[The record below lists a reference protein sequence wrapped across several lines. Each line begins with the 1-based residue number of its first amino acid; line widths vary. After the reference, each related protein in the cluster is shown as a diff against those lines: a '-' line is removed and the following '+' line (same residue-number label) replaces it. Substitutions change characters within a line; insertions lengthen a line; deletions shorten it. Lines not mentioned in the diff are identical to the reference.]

1 MAPVLKKHP
10 VTLLLQSLLFFV
22 LGLVLGDQRAAAATP
37 PIIVTTTSIIADTTR
52 AIAGETA
59 TVTALMG
66 PGVDPH
72 LYKASPGDL
81 RALQRAD
88 IILHN
93 GLHLEGKLA
102 DALEKLATR
111 KTVVAV
117 TAQISPGLLRA
128 PQGTTT
134 PASTLQNFDP
144 HVWFDPTLWIMAA
157 AEIRDTLI
165 RHDPT
170 HTALYTTNYERL
182 RQQLED
188 LHLWTQRELAKI
200 PAKRRI
206 LITAHDAF
214 GYFGRAYAIDVRGI
228 QGLSTDSEASLR
240 EIEGLVTLII
250 EREIPAVF
258 VESSVSPKTV
268 QALVEGVRAR
278 GRALRIGGELLSDS
292 LAAPG
297 TPGGSYIG
305 MIRHNVTTIVSNLQE

>member
-1 MAPVLKKHP
+1 MTPAFQRYR
-10 VTLLLQSLLFFV
+10 VTLLLKSFLFLV
-22 LGLVLGDQRAAAATP
+22 LGLLSVARVAASETR

-52 AIAGETA
+52 AIAADTA

-117 TAQISPGLLRA
+117 TAQIPLGLLRE
-128 PQGTTT
+128 PHGST
-134 PASTLQNFDP
+134 PPSSTPQNFDP
-144 HVWFDPTLWIMAA
+144 HVWFDPTLWVMAA

-165 RHDPT
+165 RYDRT
-170 HTALYTTNYERL
+170 HAALYTANYEQL
-182 RQQLED
+182 RQQLHE

-200 PAKRRI
+200 PPKRRI

-214 GYFGRAYAIDVRGI
+214 GYFGRAYTIDVRGI
-228 QGLSTDSEASLR
+228 QGMSTDSEASLR

-268 QALVEGVRAR
+268 QALVEGARAR

-297 TPGGSYIG
+297 TPGGSYVG
-305 MIRHNVTTIVSNLQE
+305 MIQHNVTTIVSSLKE